1 MAKSRSSVPG
11 RNLPVEPKRSIV
23 VFGAGAVGGYL
34 GAKLGAGAPA
44 TLDLTLLGRARTAQA
59 IAEHGLLLHELDHDQ
74 VTQPRTVT
82 SVEGLPPCDLVL
94 LTVRTY
100 DVAGSIDDVRAL
112 LGQHGL
118 VLALQNGVGSEE
130 ELAQAL
136 GRHRV
141 LPGTLTVSAGM
152 EQPGSI
158 TRYSKAGGI
167 ALSTMDGRLVP
178 PWVVELLS
186 ATELP
191 TTTVADYR
199 SLRWSKLL
207 LNMLGAATS
216 AVLDVDI
223 GRIMNDRQLFR
234 IEQLAFRE
242 ATRVMRAEGIGAVEL
257 PGYAVP
263 QARLAMRL
271 PRSLAQAT
279 LGRRIAK
286 ARDGRSPSMRADMM
300 RGKTEVEAF
309 NGAVVRAGQQHH
321 VPTPVNAALTDLV
334 LDLAA
339 HPEHSD
345 RREQF
350 RGHPEALV
358 AFMGSCGVK
367 V

>member
-1 MAKSRSSVPG
+1 VGS
-11 RNLPVEPKRSIV
+11 KRSVV
-23 VFGAGAVGGYL
+23 VFGAGTVGGYL
-34 GAKLGAGAPA
+34 GGKLGASAA
-44 TLDLTLLGRARTAQA
+44 STVDLTLLGRTRTAHA
-59 IAEHGLLLHELDHDQ
+59 IAEHGLILHELDHDQ
-74 VTQPRTVT
+74 VTHPRIVT
-82 SVEGLPPCDLVL
+82 SVEGLPSCDLVL

-112 LGQHGL
+112 LGEQGL

-158 TRYSKAGGI
+158 TRYSKAGGL
-167 ALSTMDGRLVP
+167 ALSTMGGRSVP

-186 ATELP
+186 ATGLP

-216 AVLDVDI
+216 AILDIDI
-223 GRIMNDRQLFR
+223 ARIMNDQRLFR

-242 ATRVMRAEGIGAVEL
+242 ATLVMRAEAIVAVEL

-271 PRSLAQAT
+271 PRSLAQVT
-279 LGRRIAK
+279 LGRRIAQ
-286 ARDGRSPSMRADMM
+286 ARGGRSPGMRADLM
-300 RGKTEVEAF
+300 RGKTEVGAF
-309 NGAVVRAGQQHH
+309 NGAVVRAGQPHNI
-321 VPTPVNAALTDLV
+321 PTPVNAALTELV

-339 HPEHSD
+339 HPD
-345 RREQF
+345 RREQY
-350 RGHPEALV
+350 RGHPEALIAYV
-358 AFMGSCGVK
+358 GSRGVS

>member
-1 MAKSRSSVPG
+1 MAS
-11 RNLPVEPKRSIV
+11 KRSVV

-34 GAKLGAGAPA
+34 GAKLGARTAA
-44 TLDLTLLGRARTAQA
+44 TVDLTLVGRAGAAQA
-59 IAEHGLLLHELDHDQ
+59 IAEQGLILHELDRDQ
-74 VTQPRTVT
+74 VTHPRIVT
-82 SVEGLPPCDLVL
+82 SVDGLLRCDLVL

-100 DVAGSIDDVRAL
+100 DVAGSIDSVRAL
-112 LGQHGL
+112 LGDQGL

-130 ELAQAL
+130 ELAAAL

-152 EQPGSI
+152 ELPGRI
-158 TRYSKAGGI
+158 TRYSRAGGL
-167 ALSTMDGRLVP
+167 ALSTMDGRSVP
-178 PWVVELLS
+178 SWLVELLS
-186 ATELP
+186 ATGLP

-216 AVLDVDI
+216 AILDMDI
-223 GRIMNDRQLFR
+223 GSIMSDQQLFR
-234 IEQLAFRE
+234 IEQLAFGE
-242 ATRVMRAEGIGAVEL
+242 ATRVMRAQGIGAIGL

-279 LGRRIAK
+279 LGRRIAH
-286 ARDGRSPSMRADMM
+286 ARGGRSPGMRADMM

-309 NGAVVRAGQQHH
+309 NGAVVGTGRQQQ
-321 VPTPVNAALTDLV
+321 VLTPVNAALTDLV
-334 LDLAA
+334 LDLAT
-339 HPEHSD
+339 HHEH
-345 RREQF
+345 REQY
-350 RGHPEALV
+350 RGHPEGLV
-358 AFMGSCGVK
+358 SDLRGRGVS

>member
-1 MAKSRSSVPG
+1 MGS
-11 RNLPVEPKRSIV
+11 KRSIV
-23 VFGAGAVGGYL
+23 IFGAGAVGGYVGGTL
-34 GAKLGAGAPA
+34 AASAAP
-44 TLDLTLLGRARTAQA
+44 TVDLTLLGRARIAHA
-59 IAEHGLLLHELDHDQ
+59 IAEHGLVLRELDHDQ
-74 VTQPRTVT
+74 VTHPRIVT

-100 DVAGSIDDVRAL
+100 DLAGSIDDVRAL
-112 LGQHGL
+112 LGERGL

-158 TRYSKAGGI
+158 TRYSHAGGL
-167 ALSTMDGRLVP
+167 ALSTMDGRSVP
-178 PWVVELLS
+178 PWLVELLS
-186 ATELP
+186 ATGLP

-207 LNMLGAATS
+207 LNMLGAASS
-216 AVLDVDI
+216 AILDIDM
-223 GRIMNDRQLFR
+223 GRIMSDQRLFR

-242 ATRVMRAEGIGAVEL
+242 ATRVMRAAGIGTVGL

-271 PRSLAQAT
+271 PRALAQAT
-279 LGRRIAK
+279 LGRRIAQ
-286 ARDGRSPSMRADMM
+286 ARGGRSPGMRADMI

-309 NGAVVRAGQQHH
+309 NGAVVRTGKQHN

-339 HPEHSD
+339 QPD

-350 RGHPEALV
+350 RGHPAALV
-358 AFMGSCGVK
+358 AYMSSRGVR

>member
-1 MAKSRSSVPG
+1 MES
-11 RNLPVEPKRSIV
+11 KRSVV
-23 VFGAGAVGGYL
+23 VFGAGAVGGYV
-34 GAKLGAGAPA
+34 GAKLGASAAA

-100 DVAGSIDDVRAL
+100 DVVGSIDGVRAL
-112 LGQHGL
+112 LGRQGL

-130 ELAQAL
+130 ELARAL
-136 GRHRV
+136 GRDRV
-141 LPGTLTVSAGM
+141 LAGTLTVSAGM

-158 TRYSKAGGI
+158 TRYSYAGGL

-178 PWVVELLS
+178 PWLVELLS
-186 ATELP
+186 STGLP
-191 TTTVADYR
+191 TTTVAGYR

-216 AVLDVDI
+216 AILDIDI
-223 GRIMNDRQLFR
+223 GSIMSNQRLFR

-242 ATRVMRAEGIGAVEL
+242 ATRVMRAEGIGAVGL

-279 LGRRIAK
+279 LGRRIAH
-286 ARDGRSPSMRADMM
+286 ARGGRSPGMRADMM
-300 RGKTEVEAF
+300 HGKTEIEAF
-309 NGAVVRAGQQHH
+309 NGAVVRTGRHH
-321 VPTPVNAALTDLV
+321 NVPTPVNAALTDLV

-339 HPEHSD
+339 HPS
-345 RREQF
+345 RREQY

-358 AFMGSCGVK
+358 AYMLSRGLSV
-367 V
+367 